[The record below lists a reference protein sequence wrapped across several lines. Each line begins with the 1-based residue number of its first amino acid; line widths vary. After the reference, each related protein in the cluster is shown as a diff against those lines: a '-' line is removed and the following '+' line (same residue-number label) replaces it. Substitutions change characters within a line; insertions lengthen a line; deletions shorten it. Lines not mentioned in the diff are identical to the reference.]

1 MTPQNAQAPSASSAC
16 PLPPRRW
23 GSTVAS
29 PSRAWGL
36 GPQMSQRTLS
46 VQAGGRLD
54 AHSSE
59 AW

>member
-1 MTPQNAQAPSASSAC
+1 MTLQNAQAPSASSAC
-16 PLPPRRW
+16 LLPPRRW

-36 GPQMSQRTLS
+36 GLQMSQRTLS
-46 VQAGGRLD
+46 VQARGRLD
-54 AHSSE
+54 AHSSG